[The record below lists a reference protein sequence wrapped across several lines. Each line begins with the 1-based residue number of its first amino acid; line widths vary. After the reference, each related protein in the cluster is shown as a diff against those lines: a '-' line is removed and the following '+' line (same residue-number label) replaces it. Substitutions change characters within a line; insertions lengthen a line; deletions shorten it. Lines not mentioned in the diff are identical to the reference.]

1 LSSQQ
6 KTLEDG
12 QKEAKETRE
21 ADGSTSNLVNPRI
34 VNDIPLIGEQPTE
47 SEPDFGRPFQ
57 KRPVRDPKAFRFDNS
72 QQRPYG
78 QRDEPTRFSLDFSS
92 SNRYPIPN
100 RSKFFPEPSVNRT
113 SKVLPLQ
120 TSSYNQIQGVHKP
133 ANSQYLNVA
142 TPRPAT
148 TARPI
153 VHHHYHSDD
162 YYNDY
167 DDAPINPDFTDD
179 YPINDKVEPLKKDNQ
194 RHPDYSDDY
203 PINDKVEPLNFKAR
217 DYPAPQANRD
227 LLDVYKRP
235 SRVLYADSSRP
246 GNNRNPKFV
255 SQSNLKFPARTKTSY

>member
-1 LSSQQ
+1 
-6 KTLEDG
+6 LEDG
-12 QKEAKETRE
+12 QKELKETRE
-21 ADGSTSNLVNPRI
+21 TDGSDSNLVNPRI
-34 VNDIPLIGEQPTE
+34 VNNIPLIGEQPTQ
-47 SEPDFGRPFQ
+47 SEPDFGRPTR

-92 SNRYPIPN
+92 SNYPLPKP
-100 RSKFFPEPSVNRT
+100 SKFFPEASVNRT

-120 TSSYNQIQGVHKP
+120 TYNFNQIQGVHKP
-133 ANSQYLNVA
+133 ASSYYLNVA
-142 TPRPAT
+142 TPRPTT

-167 DDAPINPDFTDD
+167 DNSPINPDFSDD
-179 YPINDKVEPLKKDNQ
+179 YPINDKVEPLKNGNH
-194 RHPDYSDDY
+194 RNPDYSNDY
-203 PINDKVEPLNFKAR
+203 PINDKVEPLKFNGR
-217 DYPAPQANRD
+217 DYPAPQANKE

-255 SQSNLKFPARTKTSY
+255 SQSNLKFPARTKNNY

>member
-1 LSSQQ
+1 M
-6 KTLEDG
+6 EDG

-21 ADGSTSNLVNPRI
+21 TDGSNSNLVNPRI

-47 SEPDFGRPFQ
+47 SEPDFGRPLQ

-92 SNRYPIPN
+92 SNYFPLQKP
-100 RSKFFPEPSVNRT
+100 SKFFPGPSVNKT

-120 TSSYNQIQGVHKP
+120 PSSFNQIQGVHKP
-133 ANSQYLNVA
+133 ASSHYLNVA
-142 TPRPAT
+142 TPRPTA

-167 DDAPINPDFTDD
+167 DDAPINPDFSDD
-179 YPINDKVEPLKKDNQ
+179 YPINDKVEPLKNGNN
-194 RHPDYSDDY
+194 RNPDYSADY
-203 PINDKVEPLNFKAR
+203 PINDKTEPLKFKGR
-217 DYPAPQANRD
+217 DHPTSQTNRD

-255 SQSNLKFPARTKTSY
+255 SQSNLKFPARLTKSSY